1 MEVIPAIDL
10 AGGRSRVVFWPG
22 AASGVGAPTDR
33 PERIVE
39 RFVAQGARIVHLV
52 DVDGARAGSPV
63 NLEAVGQVAA
73 RVAVPIQLAGGLESA
88 DRIQLAFAAGATRVV
103 LAMNVV
109 DDPELLRS
117 CVAVAGDWL
126 AVGIDP
132 RPERFAAFPWH
143 RPSAPTLDDLIGEL
157 ADLGVGRIVLSHGGG
172 DDAVL
177 LAGLGRTHGVDV
189 MVAGGVHDLEAI
201 GRLRDAGI
209 AGVILGEALLSGAI
223 EFPAAMEAAA

>member
-177 LAGLGRTHGVDV
+177 LAGLGHTHGVDV